1 LDFEAVRK
9 NSRTSACPFLLEN
22 VAEVQQEFADVLRII
37 RQKVPSKFRSLRH
50 VWSFVDTDND
60 GKLSKKEMRAF
71 FRTFNLPQE
80 ESDNLYERMEK
91 GSDGGIM
98 YEQFIG
104 YLGPYVSPD
113 PTALRLDG
121 FKAPK
126 KTKHFDP
133 SMLVRFEGPHAHPRR
148 DHSKTYELDQDPD
161 VRNELKNLMI
171 DIGRK
176 LPLKFPQQRDAFR
189 MLDLQRDGRIT
200 RTEMR
205 GFFRGLGW
213 DATVADRLFDMLKE
227 DPYGEVDY
235 KSFMSHFDRI
245 LGPQFRQ
252 GKRKPLI
259 QVDEPDIEKEVND
272 IAHILQDRM
281 TTKYKSVKEAFRAVD
296 LNKDGNV
303 CLHEMKTFFRNI
315 GMSYAQA
322 EKVFEAIDTQNT
334 GEIQYKQFIG
344 LFGGQKSKEQLE
356 QEKAQPLWKLYGGA
370 ALCL

>member
-1 LDFEAVRK
+1 
-9 NSRTSACPFLLEN
+9 
-22 VAEVQQEFADVLRII
+22 
-37 RQKVPSKFRSLRH
+37 
-50 VWSFVDTDND
+50 
-60 GKLSKKEMRAF
+60 
-71 FRTFNLPQE
+71 
-80 ESDNLYERMEK
+80 
-91 GSDGGIM
+91 
-98 YEQFIG
+98 
-104 YLGPYVSPD
+104 
-113 PTALRLDG
+113 
-121 FKAPK
+121 
-126 KTKHFDP
+126 
-133 SMLVRFEGPHAHPRR
+133 
-148 DHSKTYELDQDPD
+148 
-161 VRNELKNLMI
+161 
-171 DIGRK
+171 
-176 LPLKFPQQRDAFR
+176 

-205 GFFRGLGW
+205 AFFRGLGW

-259 QVDEPDIEKEVND
+259 DVHDTDIKKEVND